1 MTTPETQPRQQYVIH
16 GSWTLNRILIFIG
29 AVLFFIAAIV
39 VDGANVLNTPAWS
52 WAFWGFSAWLLAG
65 AV

>member
-16 GSWTLNRILIFIG
+16 GSWTLNRILLVIG
-29 AVLFFIAAIV
+29 AALFFIAAIV
-39 VDGANVLNTPAWS
+39 ADGARVLDTPMWA

>member
-1 MTTPETQPRQQYVIH
+1 MTTETQPRQQYVIH
-16 GSWTLNRILIFIG
+16 GVGLSRILIFIG

-39 VDGANVLNTPAWS
+39 ADGARVLDTPMWA